1 MIDNANLTADVSGLA
16 ERKDSVSDYS
26 TFSTSSDARYRDS
39 SQDLQEEVLEAEVVD
54 TVDDDGLVDVNPVAV
69 LAETFEGQA
78 RPTPPLPAGD
88 TAFTEG
94 EAKRLTEEIKV
105 KMLHALEAQYD
116 LVQTAQRAF
125 DGHIW
130 VALGYEAG
138 MKGWVAYC
146 GDNFTDAKI
155 RLTGQQ
161 RTDLIMG
168 FDPAKI
174 SNRGIAALL
183 GVGHATVNRAMS
195 KREAIEG
202 QRRGADGKLRAEAAK
217 SLTREERQAEI
228 VRLHGEG
235 LKQEDIA
242 AQVGVTQSTVSE
254 ALRRS
259 REEREGAAAAEPV
272 PPTPVVAGELGEGEV
287 LQPDDSAADM
297 DMRAWIEDICVAFD
311 RVGAGLDTII
321 DDMYSDEWRPGS
333 TQVDE
338 VMARSQARLFEILE
352 KFYQLLRRIGM
363 DAYGLWP
370 TDNVS
375 DGAHDPFMVWA
386 DFVHRALGLLTRIDN
401 GEEENL

>member
-1 MIDNANLTADVSGLA
+1 MT
-16 ERKDSVSDYS
+16 DYS

-39 SQDLQEEVLEAEVVD
+39 SQDSQEEVLEAGIVD
-54 TVDDDGLVDVNPVAV
+54 TVDDDSLVETNPVAV

-94 EAKRLTEEIKV
+94 EARRLTEEIKV

-174 SNRGIAALL
+174 SNNGIAALL
-183 GVGHATVNRAMS
+183 GVSHTTVGRAMS
-195 KREAIEG
+195 KRGAIEG
-202 QRRGADGKLRAEAAK
+202 KKRGADGKLRAEAAK

-259 REEREGAAAAEPV
+259 REEREDASAAEPV
-272 PPTPVVAGELGEGEV
+272 PPAPVAAGELGEGE
-287 LQPDDSAADM
+287 LIQPDDSAADM
-297 DMRAWIEDICVAFD
+297 DMHAWVEDMCVAIE
-311 RVGAGLDTII
+311 RVGVNMDTII
-321 DDMYSDEWRPGS
+321 DDMYSDEWKPGS

-338 VMARSQARLFEILE
+338 VMTRSQARLFEILE

-370 TDNVS
+370 E
-375 DGAHDPFMVWA
+375 DGRTAGEQDPFMVWA
-386 DFVHRALGLLTRIDN
+386 DFIHRTLGLVSRIEN

>member
-39 SQDLQEEVLEAEVVD
+39 SQDLQEEVLEAEIVD
-54 TVDDDGLVDVNPVAV
+54 TVDDDSLVETNPVAV
-69 LAETFEGQA
+69 LAETFEGQT
-78 RPTPPLPAGD
+78 RPTPPLPAGE

-105 KMLHALEAQYD
+105 KMLHAAEAQYD

-125 DGHIW
+125 DGHVW
-130 VALGYEAG
+130 VALGYERG
-138 MKGWVAYC
+138 MKGWIAYC
-146 GDNFTDAKI
+146 GDNFTADQI
-155 RLTGQQ
+155 RVTGQQ

-259 REEREGAAAAEPV
+259 REEREDASAAEPV
-272 PPTPVVAGELGEGEV
+272 PPAPVAAGELGEGE
-287 LQPDDSAADM
+287 LIQPDDSAADM
-297 DMRAWIEDICVAFD
+297 DMHAWVEDMCVAIE
-311 RVGAGLDTII
+311 RVGVNMDTII
-321 DDMYSDEWRPGS
+321 DDMYSDEWKPGS

-338 VMARSQARLFEILE
+338 VMTRSQARLFEILE

-370 TDNVS
+370 EDIAAA
-375 DGAHDPFMVWA
+375 GEQDPFMAWA
-386 DFVHRALGLLTRIDN
+386 DFIHRTLGLVSRIDN
-401 GEEENL
+401 SEEENL

>member
-1 MIDNANLTADVSGLA
+1 MT
-16 ERKDSVSDYS
+16 DYS

-39 SQDLQEEVLEAEVVD
+39 SQDSQEEVLEAEIVD
-54 TVDDDGLVDVNPVAV
+54 TVDDDSLVETNPVAV
-69 LAETFEGQA
+69 LAEAFEGQT
-78 RPTPPLPAGD
+78 RPTPPLPAGE

-105 KMLHALEAQYD
+105 KMLHAAEAQYD

-125 DGHIW
+125 DGRVW
-130 VALGYEAG
+130 VALGYERG
-138 MKGWVAYC
+138 MKGWIAYC
-146 GDNFTDAKI
+146 GDNFTADQI
-155 RLTGQQ
+155 RVTGQQ

-168 FDPAKI
+168 FDPTKI

-183 GVGHATVNRAMS
+183 GISYKTVGRVKEKAGAVAV
-195 KREAIEG
+195 EG
-202 QRRGADGKLRAEAAK
+202 KKRGADGKLRAEAAK

-259 REEREGAAAAEPV
+259 REESEGAAAAEPV
-272 PPTPVVAGELGEGEV
+272 PPAPVVAGELGEGEV

-338 VMARSQARLFEILE
+338 VMTRSQARLFEILE

-386 DFVHRALGLLTRIDN
+386 DFVHRTLGLLTRIDN

>member
-1 MIDNANLTADVSGLA
+1 MT
-16 ERKDSVSDYS
+16 DYS

-39 SQDLQEEVLEAEVVD
+39 SQDSQEEVLEAEIVD
-54 TVDDDGLVDVNPVAV
+54 TVDDDSLVETNPVAV
-69 LAETFEGQA
+69 LAETFEGQG

-174 SNRGIAALL
+174 SNNGIAALL
-183 GVGHATVNRAMS
+183 GVSHTTVDRAMS
-195 KREAIEG
+195 KRGAIEG
-202 QRRGADGKLRAEAAK
+202 KKRGADGKLRAEAAK

-259 REEREGAAAAEPV
+259 REEREDASAAEPV
-272 PPTPVVAGELGEGEV
+272 PPAPVAAGELGEGE
-287 LQPDDSAADM
+287 LIQPDDSAADM
-297 DMRAWIEDICVAFD
+297 DMHAWVEDMCVAIE
-311 RVGAGLDTII
+311 RVGVNMDTII
-321 DDMYSDEWRPGS
+321 DDMYSDEWKPGS

-338 VMARSQARLFEILE
+338 VMTRSQARLFEILE

-370 TDNVS
+370 EDIAAA
-375 DGAHDPFMVWA
+375 GEQDPFMAWA
-386 DFVHRALGLLTRIDN
+386 DFIHRTLGLVSRIDN

>member
-1 MIDNANLTADVSGLA
+1 MT
-16 ERKDSVSDYS
+16 DYS

-39 SQDLQEEVLEAEVVD
+39 SQDSQEEVLEAEIVD
-54 TVDDDGLVDVNPVAV
+54 TVDDDSLVETNPVAV
-69 LAETFEGQA
+69 LAEAFEGQT
-78 RPTPPLPAGD
+78 RPTPPLPAGE

-105 KMLHALEAQYD
+105 KMLHAAEAQYD

-125 DGHIW
+125 DGRVW
-130 VALGYEAG
+130 VALGYERG
-138 MKGWVAYC
+138 MKGWIAYC
-146 GDNFTDAKI
+146 GDNFTADQI
-155 RLTGQQ
+155 RVTGQQ

-168 FDPAKI
+168 FDPTKI

-183 GVGHATVNRAMS
+183 GISYKTVGRVKEKAGAVAV
-195 KREAIEG
+195 EG
-202 QRRGADGKLRAEAAK
+202 KKRGADGKLRAEAAK

-259 REEREGAAAAEPV
+259 REESEGAAAAEPV
-272 PPTPVVAGELGEGEV
+272 PPAPVVAGELGEGEV

-311 RVGAGLDTII
+311 RAGAGLDTII

-338 VMARSQARLFEILE
+338 VMTRSQARLFEILE

-386 DFVHRALGLLTRIDN
+386 DFVHRTLGLLTRIDN

>member
-1 MIDNANLTADVSGLA
+1 MT
-16 ERKDSVSDYS
+16 DYS

-39 SQDLQEEVLEAEVVD
+39 SQDSQEEVLEAEIVD
-54 TVDDDGLVDVNPVAV
+54 TVDDDSLVETNPVAV
-69 LAETFEGQA
+69 LAGTFEGQT
-78 RPTPPLPAGD
+78 RPTPPLPAGE

-105 KMLHALEAQYD
+105 KMLHAAEAQYD

-125 DGHIW
+125 DGRVW
-130 VALGYEAG
+130 VALGYERG
-138 MKGWVAYC
+138 MKGWIAYC
-146 GDNFTDAKI
+146 GDNFTADQI
-155 RLTGQQ
+155 RVTGQQ

-168 FDPAKI
+168 FDPTKI

-183 GVGHATVNRAMS
+183 GISYKTVGRVKDKAGAVAV
-195 KREAIEG
+195 EG
-202 QRRGADGKLRAEAAK
+202 KKRGADGKLRAEAAK

-272 PPTPVVAGELGEGEV
+272 PPAPVVAGELGEGEV

-311 RVGAGLDTII
+311 RVVAGLDTII
-321 DDMYSDEWRPGS
+321 DDMYSDEWQPGS

-338 VMARSQARLFEILE
+338 VMTRSQARLFEILE

-386 DFVHRALGLLTRIDN
+386 DFVHRTLGLLTRIDN

>member
-1 MIDNANLTADVSGLA
+1 M
-16 ERKDSVSDYS
+16 SDYS
-26 TFSTSSDARYRDS
+26 TLTSPVNAQYQDS
-39 SQDLQEEVLEAEVVD
+39 SQILTAEIVPTESIDDAAD
-54 TVDDDGLVDVNPVAV
+54 TNPVAV
-69 LAETFEGQA
+69 LAETFEGQV
-78 RPTPPLPAGD
+78 RPTPPLPVGE
-88 TAFTEG
+88 TTFTES

-105 KMLHALEAQYD
+105 KMLHTAEAQYD
-116 LVQTAQRAF
+116 LVHTVERAF

-130 VALGYEAG
+130 VALGFPEG
-138 MKGWVAYC
+138 MKGWAAYC
-146 GDNFTDAKI
+146 HENFTADQI
-155 RLTGQQ
+155 RVTGQQ

-183 GVGHATVNRAMS
+183 GVSYKTVGRVKEKAGAG
-195 KREAIEG
+195 AIEG
-202 QRRGADGKLRAEAAK
+202 KKRGADGKLYSDVAK

-259 REEREGAAAAEPV
+259 REEHEDASAAEPV
-272 PPTPVVAGELGEGEV
+272 PPAPVAAGELGEGE
-287 LQPDDSAADM
+287 LIQPDDSAADM
-297 DMRAWIEDICVAFD
+297 DMHAWVEDMCVAIE
-311 RVGAGLDTII
+311 RVGVNMDTII
-321 DDMYSDEWRPGS
+321 DDMYSDEWKPGS

-338 VMARSQARLFEILE
+338 VMTRSQARLFEILE

-370 TDNVS
+370 EDIAAA
-375 DGAHDPFMVWA
+375 GEQDPFMAWA
-386 DFVHRALGLLTRIDN
+386 DFIHRTLGLVSRIDN

>member
-1 MIDNANLTADVSGLA
+1 MT
-16 ERKDSVSDYS
+16 DYS
-26 TFSTSSDARYRDS
+26 TFATPNDIHYRDS
-39 SQDLQEEVLEAEVVD
+39 SQDSQEEVLEAEIVD
-54 TVDDDGLVDVNPVAV
+54 TVDDDSLVETNPVAV

-78 RPTPPLPAGD
+78 RPTPPLPVGE
-88 TAFTEG
+88 TAFTES

-105 KMLHALEAQYD
+105 KMLHAAEAQYD

-125 DGHIW
+125 DGHVW
-130 VALGYEAG
+130 VALGYERG
-138 MKGWVAYC
+138 MKGWIAYC
-146 GDNFTDAKI
+146 GDNFTADQI
-155 RLTGQQ
+155 RVTGQQ

-168 FDPAKI
+168 FDPTKI

-183 GVGHATVNRAMS
+183 GVHSSTVDRAMA
-195 KREAIEG
+195 KRGTIEG
-202 QRRGADGKLRAEAAK
+202 KKRGADGKLRAEAAK

-272 PPTPVVAGELGEGEV
+272 PPAPVVAGELGEGEV

-321 DDMYSDEWRPGS
+321 DDMYSDEWQPGS

-338 VMARSQARLFEILE
+338 VMTRSQARLFEILE
-352 KFYQLLRRIGM
+352 KLYQLLRRIGM

-386 DFVHRALGLLTRIDN
+386 DFVHRTLGLLTRIDN

>member
-1 MIDNANLTADVSGLA
+1 MT
-16 ERKDSVSDYS
+16 DYS
-26 TFSTSSDARYRDS
+26 TLSTPNDIQYRDS
-39 SQDLQEEVLEAEVVD
+39 SQDSQEEVLEAEIVD
-54 TVDDDGLVDVNPVAV
+54 TVDDDSLVETNPVAV
-69 LAETFEGQA
+69 LAEAFEGQT
-78 RPTPPLPAGD
+78 RPTPPLSAGE

-105 KMLHALEAQYD
+105 KMLHAAEAQYD

-125 DGHIW
+125 DGRVW
-130 VALGYEAG
+130 VALGYERG
-138 MKGWVAYC
+138 MKGWIAYC
-146 GDNFTDAKI
+146 GDNFTADQI
-155 RLTGQQ
+155 RVTGQQ

-183 GVGHATVNRAMS
+183 GISYKTVGRVKEKAGAVAV
-195 KREAIEG
+195 EG
-202 QRRGADGKLRAEAAK
+202 KKRGADGKLRAEAAK

-259 REEREGAAAAEPV
+259 REESEGAAAAEPV
-272 PPTPVVAGELGEGEV
+272 PPAPVVAGELGEGEV

-297 DMRAWIEDICVAFD
+297 DMRAWVEDICVAFD
-311 RVGAGLDTII
+311 RAGAGLDTII

-338 VMARSQARLFEILE
+338 VMTRSQARLFEILE

-386 DFVHRALGLLTRIDN
+386 DFVHRTLGLLTRIDN

>member
-1 MIDNANLTADVSGLA
+1 MTDYFTPSLTNGIQ
-16 ERKDSVSDYS
+16 
-26 TFSTSSDARYRDS
+26 YRDS
-39 SQDLQEEVLEAEVVD
+39 SQVPQEEVLEAEIVD
-54 TVDDDGLVDVNPVAV
+54 TVDDDSLVDVNPVAV
-69 LAETFEGQA
+69 LAETFEGQG

-94 EAKRLTEEIKV
+94 EARRLTEEIKV
-105 KMLHALEAQYD
+105 KMLHAAEAQYD

-146 GDNFTDAKI
+146 GDNFTADQI
-155 RLTGQQ
+155 RVTGQQ

-168 FDPAKI
+168 FDPTKI

-183 GVGHATVNRAMS
+183 GISYKTVGRVKEKAGVG
-195 KREAIEG
+195 AIAG
-202 QRRGADGKLRAEAAK
+202 KRRGADGKLRAEAAK

-259 REEREGAAAAEPV
+259 REEREDASAAEPL
-272 PPTPVVAGELGEGEV
+272 PPAPVAAGELGEGE
-287 LQPDDSAADM
+287 LIQPDDSAADM
-297 DMRAWIEDICVAFD
+297 DMHAWVEDMCVAIE
-311 RVGAGLDTII
+311 RVGVNMDTII
-321 DDMYSDEWRPGS
+321 DDMYSDEWKPGS

-338 VMARSQARLFEILE
+338 VMTRSQARLFEILE

-370 TDNVS
+370 E
-375 DGAHDPFMVWA
+375 DGTPSGEQDPFMVWA
-386 DFVHRALGLLTRIDN
+386 DFIHRTLGLVSRIDN

>member
-1 MIDNANLTADVSGLA
+1 MT
-16 ERKDSVSDYS
+16 DYS

-39 SQDLQEEVLEAEVVD
+39 SQDSQEEVLEAEIVD
-54 TVDDDGLVDVNPVAV
+54 TVDDDSLVETNPVAV
-69 LAETFEGQA
+69 LAEAFEGQT
-78 RPTPPLPAGD
+78 RPTPPLPAGE

-105 KMLHALEAQYD
+105 KMLHAAEAQYD

-125 DGHIW
+125 DGRVW
-130 VALGYEAG
+130 VALGYERG
-138 MKGWVAYC
+138 MKGWIAYC
-146 GDNFTDAKI
+146 GDNFTADQI
-155 RLTGQQ
+155 RVTGQQ

-168 FDPAKI
+168 FDPTKI

-183 GVGHATVNRAMS
+183 GISYKTVGRVKEKAGAVAV
-195 KREAIEG
+195 EG
-202 QRRGADGKLRAEAAK
+202 KKRGADGKLRAEAAK

-228 VRLHGEG
+228 VRLHSEG

-259 REEREGAAAAEPV
+259 REESEGAAAAEPV
-272 PPTPVVAGELGEGEV
+272 PPAPVVAGELGEGEV

-321 DDMYSDEWRPGS
+321 DDMYSDEWQPGS

-338 VMARSQARLFEILE
+338 VMTRSQARLFEILE

-386 DFVHRALGLLTRIDN
+386 DFVHRTLGLLTRIDN

>member
-1 MIDNANLTADVSGLA
+1 MT
-16 ERKDSVSDYS
+16 DYS

-39 SQDLQEEVLEAEVVD
+39 LQDSQEEVLEAEIVD
-54 TVDDDGLVDVNPVAV
+54 TVDDDSLVETNPVAV
-69 LAETFEGQA
+69 LAETFEGQG

-94 EAKRLTEEIKV
+94 EARRLTEEIKV

-174 SNRGIAALL
+174 SNNGIAALL
-183 GVGHATVNRAMS
+183 GVSHTTVDRAMS
-195 KREAIEG
+195 KRGAIEG

-259 REEREGAAAAEPV
+259 REEREDASAAEPV
-272 PPTPVVAGELGEGEV
+272 PPAPVAAGELGEGE
-287 LQPDDSAADM
+287 LIQPDDSAADM
-297 DMRAWIEDICVAFD
+297 DMHAWVEDMCVAIE
-311 RVGAGLDTII
+311 RVGVNMDTII
-321 DDMYSDEWRPGS
+321 DDMYSDEWKPGS

-338 VMARSQARLFEILE
+338 VMTRSQARLFEILE

-370 TDNVS
+370 E
-375 DGAHDPFMVWA
+375 DGTPSGEQDPFMVWA
-386 DFVHRALGLLTRIDN
+386 DFIHRTLGLVSRIDN

>member
-1 MIDNANLTADVSGLA
+1 MT
-16 ERKDSVSDYS
+16 DYS
-26 TFSTSSDARYRDS
+26 TSSSTNGIQYRDS
-39 SQDLQEEVLEAEVVD
+39 SQESQEEVLEAEIVD
-54 TVDDDGLVDVNPVAV
+54 TVDDDSLVEANPVAV
-69 LAETFEGQA
+69 LAETFEGQV
-78 RPTPPLPAGD
+78 RSTPPLPAGD
-88 TAFTEG
+88 TAFTES

-168 FDPAKI
+168 FDPTKI

-183 GVGHATVNRAMS
+183 GISYKTVGRVKEKAGVG
-195 KREAIEG
+195 AIEG
-202 QRRGADGKLRAEAAK
+202 KKRGADGRLRAEAAK

-259 REEREGAAAAEPV
+259 REEREDASAAEPV
-272 PPTPVVAGELGEGEV
+272 PPAPVAAGELGEGE
-287 LQPDDSAADM
+287 LIQPDDSAADM
-297 DMRAWIEDICVAFD
+297 DMHAWVEDMCVAIE
-311 RVGAGLDTII
+311 RVGVNMDTII
-321 DDMYSDEWRPGS
+321 DDMYSDEWKPGS

-338 VMARSQARLFEILE
+338 VMTRSQARLFEILE

-370 TDNVS
+370 E
-375 DGAHDPFMVWA
+375 DGTPSGEQDPFMVWA
-386 DFVHRALGLLTRIDN
+386 DFIHRTLGLVSRIDN

>member
-1 MIDNANLTADVSGLA
+1 MT
-16 ERKDSVSDYS
+16 DYS

-39 SQDLQEEVLEAEVVD
+39 SQDSQEEVLEAEIVD
-54 TVDDDGLVDVNPVAV
+54 TVDDDSLVETNPVAV
-69 LAETFEGQA
+69 LAETFEGQT
-78 RPTPPLPAGD
+78 RPTPPLPAGE

-105 KMLHALEAQYD
+105 KMLHAAEAQYD

-125 DGHIW
+125 DGRVW
-130 VALGYEAG
+130 VALGYERG
-138 MKGWVAYC
+138 MKGWIAYC
-146 GDNFTDAKI
+146 GDNFTADQI
-155 RLTGQQ
+155 RVTGQQ

-168 FDPAKI
+168 FDPTKI

-183 GVGHATVNRAMS
+183 GISYKTVGRVKEKAGAVAV
-195 KREAIEG
+195 EG
-202 QRRGADGKLRAEAAK
+202 KKRGADGKLRAEAAK

-272 PPTPVVAGELGEGEV
+272 PPAPVVAGELGEGEV

-321 DDMYSDEWRPGS
+321 DDMYSDEWQPGS

-338 VMARSQARLFEILE
+338 VMTRSQARLFEILE

-386 DFVHRALGLLTRIDN
+386 DFVHRTSGLLTRIDN